1 MNRVLQKIISI
12 VFGAILLHLSGDGCE
27 AAVYKWTDESG
38 KTHFTDDPN
47 RVPEVF
53 RKEHFK
59 RKLPIAIQK
68 SKNQIK
74 PEEKS
79 TQEKEVVAPE
89 SKEDTEKGKPKKD
102 EGLTEAEKSGTEAV
116 IAFFKEDIP
125 RYDETYKI
133 PPGYRK
139 NGIRKWK
146 KLQRTAVATIP
157 QKKAL
162 VEQISVSERPLF
174 KEITIFLKKAIE
186 ADEEV
191 ATYGALTSLNTRP
204 RVNKLSSRLNA
215 QAASEEKFIEQLN
228 EALAGPDDPKKNNYY
243 LQKKKPLL
251 LVGSLS
257 D

>member
-1 MNRVLQKIISI
+1 M
-12 VFGAILLHLSGDGCE
+12 SGDGCE
-27 AAVYKWTDESG
+27 AAVYKWKDETG

-59 RKLPIAIQK
+59 RKLPPTIQK
-68 SKNQIK
+68 SKSPIK

-79 TQEKEVVAPE
+79 ALKKNGVAPE
-89 SKEDTEKGKPKKD
+89 NEEDTENEESKKD
-102 EGLTEAEKSGTEAV
+102 EGLTAAEKSAAEAV
-116 IAFFKEDIP
+116 IAFFKKDIP
-125 RYDETYKI
+125 RYDEIYKI
-133 PPGYRK
+133 PPGYRN

-146 KLQRTAVATIP
+146 TLKRTVVATIP
-157 QKKAL
+157 QKQAL
-162 VEQISVSERPLF
+162 VEQVSVSERPLF

-215 QAASEEKFIEQLN
+215 QAASEEKFIEQLE
-228 EALAGPDDPKKNNYY
+228 EALAAPDDPEKK
-243 LQKKKPLL
+243 
-251 LVGSLS
+251 
-257 D
+257 